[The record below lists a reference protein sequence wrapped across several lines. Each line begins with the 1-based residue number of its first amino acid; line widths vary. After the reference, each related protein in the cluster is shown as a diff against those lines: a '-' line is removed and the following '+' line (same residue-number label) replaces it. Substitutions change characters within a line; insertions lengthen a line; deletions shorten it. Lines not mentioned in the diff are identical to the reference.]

1 MTETKDEKD
10 PIVSETSTSF
20 GENRKEDKFV
30 ISPKYDPP
38 VVPEPDFTGSI
49 ISEKPNIPPQE
60 SDIDSGKAL
69 VKAKK
74 SVKKYGDG
82 MSGIK

>member
-1 MTETKDEKD
+1 M
-10 PIVSETSTSF
+10 
-20 GENRKEDKFV
+20 
-30 ISPKYDPP
+30 
-38 VVPEPDFTGSI
+38 VPEPDFTGSI